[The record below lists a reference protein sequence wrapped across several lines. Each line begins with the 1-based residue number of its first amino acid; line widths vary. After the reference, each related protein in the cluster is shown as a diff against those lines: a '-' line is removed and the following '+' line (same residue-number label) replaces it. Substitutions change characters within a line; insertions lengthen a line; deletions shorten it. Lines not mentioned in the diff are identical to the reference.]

1 MSAVTISLIA
11 LPDARAERLA
21 SPVAALLEP
30 RRFIDGS
37 VREVPEAEDTIP

>member
-1 MSAVTISLIA
+1 MSSATISSIV
-11 LPDARAERLA
+11 LPSTGAKRLA

-37 VREVPEAEDTIP
+37 VREVPETEDTTS